1 MCLSAEV
8 LQKRKACVGK
18 CFCEQPE
25 KSAGSFEY
33 MERNE
38 KTLSALRGN
47 TGKGISTQSA
57 PFICENFLQGRS

>member
-1 MCLSAEV
+1 MCLSAEI
-8 LQKRKACVGK
+8 LQKRKVRVGK
-18 CFCEQPE
+18 YFREQPE

-47 TGKGISTQSA
+47 TGKGISAQSA
-57 PFICENFLQGRS
+57 ASICENFL